1 MDCAQ
6 DHGEERCGCEGVRGV
21 MGIDINHITI
31 DGSRRSMSLHW
42 SLNLP
47 FVSSLF
53 SYKAGT
59 IKQIHVPHTS
69 PCSGD
74 QGWWIP
80 VAVTTRI

>member
-1 MDCAQ
+1 
-6 DHGEERCGCEGVRGV
+6 
-21 MGIDINHITI
+21 
-31 DGSRRSMSLHW
+31 MSLHW

-53 SYKAGT
+53 SYNAGT

-74 QGWWIP
+74 QCWWIP